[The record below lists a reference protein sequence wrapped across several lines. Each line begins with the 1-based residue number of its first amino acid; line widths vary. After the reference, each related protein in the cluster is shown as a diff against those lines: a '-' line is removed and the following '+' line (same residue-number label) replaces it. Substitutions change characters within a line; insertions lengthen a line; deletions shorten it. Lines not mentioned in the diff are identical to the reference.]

1 MPQLPQNFQWPGNV
15 ILASTLGLTGEFP
28 DTLTYENRAYRK
40 IGPTYYLDPTLLRAN
55 NTIVEAN
62 RIVIGYVYETSPQL
76 GSVEKLRIGDDSLT
90 ASAN

>member
-28 DTLTYENRAYRK
+28 DTLTYENITYQK
-40 IGPTYYLDPTLLRAN
+40 IGPTYYLDPTLLPAN
-55 NTIVEAN
+55 NTIIEAG
-62 RIVIGYVYETSPQL
+62 RVMIGYAYESSPEF
-76 GSVEKLRIGDDSLT
+76 GTIRKLRIGDDSLT